1 MRLHLRL
8 GLGGGSGGTG
18 DGGSAG
24 IELREDGFFEL
35 REDGGLE
42 LRDLDPAGGVNTVPE
57 DEDSTGDAEG
67 LDVGTIIYDGGFA
80 GAPTIGNQGGGKRIS
95 GDSSNFAKLLFSLG
109 SPVAGATYTMTYDP
123 DFSAMTLTGKLAMV
137 GFAFK
142 NGKPYHITG
151 LRGDGSTGLNAYKA
165 YGSNFAQLNA
175 ASTEDGGAVANGTQ
189 AGPNWLQI
197 EINTAGT
204 TYTLRTSADG
214 IAWDDE
220 FTDDLPDPLA
230 SSTTAIDFGPAG
242 YFDST
247 DKGVFTVDITLWISV
262 PAQFEA
268 ADWSVADDGTRGDI
282 TITITTLPNDHGST
296 LTDLEYQIDG
306 GSWVSL
312 GGATV
317 GDYSVSGLTNDVEVD
332 VAIRA
337 VSAAGNGPAS
347 DTKAVTPTGGSVM
360 EFDYLGTSVS
370 SSNLNTY
377 TFLSNDL
384 GSADAE
390 RVIAVVIHATA
401 ASTRSIT
408 SVSIGGIAATAAV
421 TDASARPIG
430 IWYAAVPTGT
440 TGNIVVNFNSTGALD
455 CRIGWFR
462 LVPSVSTPLDTGD
475 SGLAAPPRT
484 VSNIEV
490 VDGGCVISA
499 LMVAGLTATGL
510 APTYNGVD
518 GSTTHYILDAPS
530 GSNSIFAVASIATT
544 QDSTTNDVGWSWTG
558 NNGQALVASWR

>member
-1 MRLHLRL
+1 MRLQLRL
-8 GLGGGSGGTG
+8 GLGSGGGGQGSGG
-18 DGGSAG
+18 AG
-24 IELREDGFFEL
+24 VELREDGTREL

-42 LRDLDPAGGVNTVPE
+42 LRDVDPSGGINTVPE
-57 DEDSTGDAEG
+57 DEDSDGDAEG
-67 LDVGTIIYDGGFA
+67 LDTGTIIYDGGFT
-80 GAPTIGNQGGGKRIS
+80 GAPTIGNQGNGKRIS

-109 SPVAGATYTMTYDP
+109 APVAGATYTMTYDP

-151 LRGDGSTGLNAYKA
+151 LRGDGAAGLNAYKA

-175 ASTEDGGAVANGTQ
+175 ASTEDGGAAANGTQ
-189 AGPNWLQI
+189 AGANWLQI

-214 IAWDDE
+214 ETWDDE
-220 FTDDLPDPLA
+220 FTDDLPDPIA
-230 SSTTAIDFGPAG
+230 SSTAAIDFGPAV
-242 YFDST
+242 YFDAT

-262 PAQFEA
+262 PAQFGT

-282 TITITTLPNDHGST
+282 TITVTTLPNDHGST
-296 LTDLEYQIDG
+296 ITDLEYQIDG

-337 VSAAGNGPAS
+337 VSASGNGPAS

-360 EFDYLGTSVS
+360 DFAYLGTSENAF
-370 SSNLNTY
+370 NLSTY
-377 TFLSNDL
+377 TFASVSFGD
-384 GSADAE
+384 ADAS
-390 RVIAVVIHATA
+390 RVIAVTVHGV
-401 ASTRSIT
+401 SLSSRSIT
-408 SVSIGGIAATAAV
+408 GVTIGGVTATAAV
-421 TDASARPIG
+421 TATASRPIG

-440 TGNIVVNFNSTGALD
+440 TGNVVVTFSNTVLNCL
-455 CRIGWFR
+455 IGRYR

-475 SGLAAPPRT
+475 STAGGPPRT
-484 VSNIEV
+484 ASNIEV
-490 VDGGCVISA
+490 VDGGCVINAISISGA
-499 LMVAGLTATGL
+499 THTNLT
-510 APTYNGVD
+510 PTSNGVD
-518 GSTTHYILDAPS
+518 QFVAADYATDPPGGGNSHYVS
-530 GSNSIFAVASIATT
+530 ASMATT
-544 QDSTTNDVGWSWTG
+544 EDATTNDIGWSWSG
-558 NNGQALVASWR
+558 NDGQALVASWR